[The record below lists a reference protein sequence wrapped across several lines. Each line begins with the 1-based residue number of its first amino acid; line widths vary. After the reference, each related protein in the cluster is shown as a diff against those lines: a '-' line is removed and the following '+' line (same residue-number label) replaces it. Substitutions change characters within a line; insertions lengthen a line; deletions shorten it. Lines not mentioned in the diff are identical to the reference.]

1 MPRAQPDVI
10 DALLQLPKRVLL
22 LAVRA
27 YRLLLS
33 PWVGNVC
40 RYYPSC
46 SQYALDALHRHG
58 ALGGSALAAWRVLRC
73 NPWSPGGCDPV
84 PERHPFQGLF
94 TRLPLTTADDL
105 PESKKLP

>member
-1 MPRAQPDVI
+1 MH
-10 DALLQLPKRVLL
+10 ALLQLPQRLLVLL
-22 LAVRA
+22 VKG

-46 SQYALDALHRHG
+46 SHYALDALNRHG

-73 NPWSPGGCDPV
+73 NPWSLGGCDPV
-84 PERHPFQGLF
+84 PEQAPWRGLF
-94 TRLPLTTADDL
+94 TRLAPASADPHPD
-105 PESKKLP
+105 PKKLP

>member
-1 MPRAQPDVI
+1 MDE
-10 DALLQLPKRVLL
+10 LLRLPQRLLVLL
-22 LAVRA
+22 VKG

-46 SQYALDALHRHG
+46 SHYALDALNRHG

-73 NPWSPGGCDPV
+73 NPWSLGGCDPV
-84 PERHPFQGLF
+84 PERAPWQGLF
-94 TRLPLTTADDL
+94 TRLVPPAGDPLSD
-105 PESKKLP
+105 PKKLP